1 MTIQDA
7 VLLGME
13 ASIMMSVFAIGLD
26 TSFGEASYLFRRPRG
41 LLRSVISMHLIMP
54 LFAIATALLLPLT
67 GPVKLALIALSVS
80 PVPAGFPK
88 TAVRMG
94 GTEAYGIGL
103 LVVAAVMAVVL
114 VPVEIELIGP
124 IFGVEIHMSVS
135 VIAGLMITAIV
146 APLMAGMAVRMVLPQ
161 LAASLE
167 RPLIFVADGAL
178 ALTGVVIAVA
188 AWPQVMTLVG
198 NGTIAVF
205 AGFVLAALVTGHYFG
220 GPNPTDRTVLAV
232 ATAMR
237 HPGVAVAIA
246 AANFPGQSLP
256 AAAVLLYMLVSGVV
270 IVPYAYWRRHHR
282 TARYGSP
289 SHGTVA

>member
-124 IFGVEIHMSVS
+124 IFGVDIHMSVS
-135 VIAGLMITAIV
+135 AIAGLMITAIV
-146 APLMAGMAVRMVLPQ
+146 APLVAGMAVRMVLPQ

-188 AWPQVMTLVG
+188 AWPQVMTLMG

-237 HPGVAVAIA
+237 HPGVAIAIA

-270 IVPYAYWRRHHR
+270 IVPYAYWRRRHR
-282 TARYGSP
+282 TARYESP